1 MPIVASIEIPGGN
14 RPLLVSALICLISS
28 GDVYADSA
36 SFAIRATVKAKCTI
50 STQPTPIS
58 LAIDPSAVASAVTG
72 NSSFGYKC
80 TRDIS
85 PPVMTASAGNFF
97 AGGNRLSDGSNFL
110 PYTMNLPAAG
120 AGLGFGAASE
130 ITRIIAASVA
140 LSDARA
146 AAASG
151 SYTDTV
157 VITVNP

>member
-1 MPIVASIEIPGGN
+1 MPLVASIVMRGCN
-14 RPLLVSALICLISS
+14 RPLAVFVLTVLFSG
-28 GDVYADSA
+28 GDVHADTA

-50 STQPTPIS
+50 STKPTPIS
-58 LAIDPSAVASAVTG
+58 LAIDPSAVVSAVTG

-80 TRDIS
+80 TRDVS
-85 PPVMTASAGNFF
+85 PPLMTASPGNYF

-110 PYTMNLPAAG
+110 AYSMSLPPAG

-140 LSDARA
+140 LTDARA
-146 AAASG
+146 AAASAG
-151 SYTDTV
+151 YTDTV